1 MRPRNLAAALLVI
14 GLSSTAAAACDSYDD
29 DMSLASVL
37 ARAVAEARA
46 NGTLQ
51 PAGTLAIEAV
61 APEQAAADGSAGG
74 AQPKS

>member
-1 MRPRNLAAALLVI
+1 MRRCNLAAALLVI
-14 GLSSTAAAACDSYDD
+14 ALSATAAAACDSYDD

-51 PAGTLAIEAV
+51 PAGTLMIEAV
-61 APEQAAADGSAGG
+61 APEQAAAGDSAGA